1 MQKNII
7 LKFDPSELEE
17 RAKFHFIKICGF
29 DRNPVKFKKML
40 DMGLK
45 VLENIQD
52 RIDLRVSIS
61 EYPSN
66 VVQGNQ
72 IKIDDK
78 IFISNALEQLDQE
91 KIIKVYSY
99 LMTSGDIGPLGETDS
114 MMDDFYKDTWGTAYI
129 DGGRDLLKDWIF
141 EQNKKSKVESQVDT
155 KAGLQVETKVGL
167 QEKSEAETKAE
178 SQGKSKEENNFEE
191 NEIVI
196 SDSFGP
202 GFYGMDIS
210 YIKDFFS
217 FMNNE
222 EIGMSLMKSGM
233 MLPMKSFAGFF
244 IAMEK
249 GSKLPESTCQN
260 CIMKTK
266 SCVFC
271 RMSRKSEIEVVK

>member
-1 MQKNII
+1 MKKNII

-17 RAKFHFIKICGF
+17 RAQFHFIKICGF

-45 VLENIQD
+45 VLESIQD

-91 KIIKVYSY
+91 EIIKVYSY

-114 MMDDFYKDTWGTAYI
+114 MMDDFYKNTWGTAYI
-129 DGGRDLLKDWIF
+129 DGGRDLLKEWIF
-141 EQNKKSKVESQVDT
+141 EENKKSQVGSKGET
-155 KAGLQVETKVGL
+155 KAGLQGE
-167 QEKSEAETKAE
+167 SEEETKAE
-178 SQGKSKEENNFEE
+178 SQGESKEQ

-202 GFYGMDIS
+202 GFYGMDVS

-233 MLPMKSFAGFF
+233 MLPIKSFAGFF
-244 IAMEK
+244 IVLKK
-249 GSKLPESTCQN
+249 GSKLPESACQN

-271 RMSRKSEIEVVK
+271 RMSRKSEMEVK

>member
-1 MQKNII
+1 MHKNII
-7 LKFDPSELEE
+7 LKFDPSVLEE

-45 VLENIQD
+45 VLESIQD
-52 RIDLRVSIS
+52 RIDVRVSIS
-61 EYPSN
+61 EYPRN

-78 IFISNALEQLDQE
+78 IFISNALEQFDQE

-129 DGGRDLLKDWIF
+129 DGGRDMLKEWIY
-141 EQNKKSKVESQVDT
+141 EQNIKSKVESQIET
-155 KAGLQVETKVGL
+155 KSGLQGE
-167 QEKSEAETKAE
+167 SEAE
-178 SQGKSKEENNFEE
+178 SHWKSKEENNFEQ
-191 NEIVI
+191 NDIVI

-233 MLPMKSFAGFF
+233 MLPIKSFAGFF
-244 IAMEK
+244 IVLEK
-249 GSKLPESTCQN
+249 GSKLPESACQN

-271 RMSRKSEIEVVK
+271 RMSRKSEIEAK